1 MKDGKLCE
9 DCLKLCCIL
18 TLNYRIFIYSL
29 FCFLLSEV
37 KYDTGNQ
44 KSGNLHDNSKPVSRK
59 KEVLET
65 TLVQAIKIKN
75 DCPSI
80 PSPDSK
86 VMC

>member
-1 MKDGKLCE
+1 MWRLPEIVLLIDFKLQNFY
-9 DCLKLCCIL
+9 IL
-18 TLNYRIFIYSL
+18 FIL
-29 FCFLLSEV
+29 FLLSEV

-44 KSGNLHDNSKPVSRK
+44 KSGNLPDNSKPVSRK